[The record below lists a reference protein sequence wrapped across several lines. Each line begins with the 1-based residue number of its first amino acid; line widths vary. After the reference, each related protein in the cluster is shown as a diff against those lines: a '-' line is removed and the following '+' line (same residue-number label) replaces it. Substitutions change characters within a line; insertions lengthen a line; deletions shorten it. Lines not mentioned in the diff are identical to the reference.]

1 MVIEQ
6 WLPWLAVL
14 LRAGLCCEQGCAASK
29 AELEPELWQLML
41 FGGRISMRMGG
52 DE

>member
-1 MVIEQ
+1 MAIEKWPLSSGSPG
-6 WLPWLAVL
+6 WL
-14 LRAGLCCEQGCAASK
+14 LCYEQGCAASK
-29 AELEPELWQLML
+29 AVLEPELWQLML